1 MIKKFLMNKLSLQKI
16 SEYSFLFLPIA
27 LITGPFLSEICI
39 FIISIF
45 AINEIIKNKNYEILK
60 SRIILGL
67 FIFYIIL
74 ILSSLLSDFKFYS
87 LKTSLPYIRFI
98 FFSIGAL
105 FILNSNQSLKK
116 KYFYVL
122 FFCFLILS
130 IGGIYEFV
138 FKKFCTGY
146 VGDDINALYRIED
159 NFIFCKDFLLV
170 GNLLRADRLSSFFGD
185 EMVLGSYLARL
196 FPLFI
201 FLFYS
206 INLSK
211 NKINYHYLFF
221 VIIVFTIVMSGERVA
236 LFYNILL
243 ILTVFIFAKI
253 SNKKKIV
260 SFILLL
266 MLASVLV
273 NYNPIL
279 KKRIIDQTFNQIY
292 KDDKKI
298 TFFSRE
304 HQSHAVTAINI
315 FKDNFII
322 GSGPKTFRK
331 ICPESYSQ
339 YNGCTTHPHNF
350 YLQLLSEVGV
360 VGTIIPL
367 TFFLLLVFKYIH
379 NLIFVFKS
387 SQKKNE
393 VVYIYLCFIIT
404 MFPIIPT
411 GNIFNNWLSIIFYIP
426 LPFFLNYLK
435 MDKK

>member
-60 SRIILGL
+60 GRIILGL

-98 FFSIGAL
+98 FFSIGGL
-105 FILNSNQSLKK
+105 LILNYNQSLTK

-130 IGGIYEFV
+130 IGGIYEFI

-201 FLFYS
+201 FLFYFLN
-206 INLSK
+206 ISK

-221 VIIVFTIVMSGERVA
+221 VIIVFTIVLSGERVA

-253 SNKKKIV
+253 SIKKKIV
-260 SFILLL
+260 SFISLL

-304 HQSHAVTAINI
+304 HQSHAVTAISI

-339 YNGCTTHPHNF
+339 YSGCTTHPHNF

-367 TFFLLLVFKYIH
+367 TFFLLLVFKYIQ

-387 SQKKNE
+387 IQKKNE
-393 VVYIYLCFIIT
+393 IVFIYLCFIIT
-404 MFPIIPT
+404 LFPIIPT